1 MNHSTPGLK
10 AMQEQMGG
18 KKEHESLRGY
28 IAMSTEIN
36 VSFQALTTTVNLAI
50 NLLKAT
56 LLALS
61 FALEK
66 MECMLSMNTID

>member
-1 MNHSTPGLK
+1 M
-10 AMQEQMGG
+10 
-18 KKEHESLRGY
+18 RGY

-66 MECMLSMNTID
+66 MECMLSMTTID